1 MARLA
6 TAAAGVTC
14 ALLAACGGGGNG
26 GGGGSGGGCS
36 ASRENRFVL
45 DTAREWY
52 LFDDL
57 LPAGVGAS
65 DYATAE
71 ELLDALTAEARDQGK
86 DRHFSYLTTRQ
97 ADDAIF
103 QAGQFIGF
111 GFRTRIEGDRL
122 WFTDVYEGSPAEDG
136 GLVRGAEV
144 TEIDSG
150 DGFVPVATVLAEDP
164 ELETAFGPATE
175 GVERGLRF
183 VLPGGGAAESVIT
196 KRLVEITP
204 LAQGGAAIFPLPAN
218 PAVPVGYLNLRT
230 FISTAEQPLRDA
242 YAAFR
247 AQGVEYF
254 VVDLRY
260 NSGGLVSVAEL
271 VGDLNGAARDD
282 SDVYL
287 EMRFNDRKSRNNDV
301 VRRFQPRA
309 ESVAPVRIAFITTGL
324 TASASEI
331 VINSMAPW
339 AEVAII
345 GDDTLG
351 KPVGQAAFDLSGCD
365 LRLRLIS
372 FQFTN
377 ADGQGDY
384 YEGLASSLAFACRA
398 EDDLEHAPG
407 DPAEASTAEAL
418 GWLGSGACTEVLPA
432 RSSALRQAGGWRAPV
447 ARKPTPA
454 QILLPGLF

>member
-6 TAAAGVTC
+6 AAATGVVC
-14 ALLAACGGGGNG
+14 ALLAACGGSGNG
-26 GGGGSGGGCS
+26 GGGGSSGGCS
-36 ASRENRFVL
+36 PSRENRFVL
-45 DTAREWY
+45 DAAREWY

-71 ELLDALTAEARDQGK
+71 ELLDALTAEARAQGK

-122 WFTDVYEGSPAEDG
+122 WLTDVYEDSPAEDG
-136 GLVRGAEV
+136 GLARGVEV

-150 DGFVPVATVLAEDP
+150 DGFVPVTTVLAEDP

-175 GVERGLRF
+175 GVERGLRV
-183 VLPGGGAAESVIT
+183 VLPGGGTAEAVIT

-204 LAQGGAAIFPLPAN
+204 LAQGGATILPLPAN
-218 PAVPVGYLNLRT
+218 PAVPVGYFNLRT
-230 FISTAEQPLRDA
+230 FISTAESPLRDA

-271 VGDLNGAARDD
+271 IGDLNGAARDD

-287 EMRFNDRKSRNNDV
+287 EMRFNDRKARNNDV

-339 AEVAII
+339 AEVAIV

-365 LRLRLIS
+365 IRLRLIS

-398 EDDLEHAPG
+398 EDDLGHAPG

-418 GWLGSGACTEVLPA
+418 AWLGSGACSEVLGA
-432 RSSALRQAGGWRAPV
+432 RTGALREAAGWRVPV
-447 ARKPTPA
+447 AGKPTAA
-454 QILLPGLF
+454 QVVLPGLF